1 MPTWKEELMFWGKD
15 GCIYTAANHV
25 DGYWGEEGS
34 LNERSQFIRI
44 KILPH

>member
-1 MPTWKEELMFWGKD
+1 MFWGKD